1 MGHVISAGGIFVDLK
16 KVEVV
21 LKWERL
27 TNVTEIRSFL
37 GLMGYCRRFIEGF
50 SIIASPLTKLTR
62 KEVKFIWSKEYE
74 ESFQEL
80 KKRLTSA
87 LVLAIPLGIEVFM
100 VYSDA
105 SKKGLG
111 CVLMQHGKVI
121 AYASRQLKPHEV
133 NYLVHDLELA
143 AVVFAL

>member
-1 MGHVISAGGIFVDLK
+1 LGHVISAGGIFVDLK

-37 GLMGYCRRFIEGF
+37 GLIGYCRRFIEGF

>member
-1 MGHVISAGGIFVDLK
+1 LGHVISAGGIFVDLK